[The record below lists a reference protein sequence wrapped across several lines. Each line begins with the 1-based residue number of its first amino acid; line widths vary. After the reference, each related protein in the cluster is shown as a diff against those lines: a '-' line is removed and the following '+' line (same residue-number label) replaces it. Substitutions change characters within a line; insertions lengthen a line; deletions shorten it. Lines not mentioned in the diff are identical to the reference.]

1 MSSGGQNPALRAILD
16 REWGRASRAKRIAEW
31 IAAER
36 GYRWVGIYE
45 VTATEIGMI
54 ACTGST
60 LPSFPRF
67 PVTRGL
73 CAAAVASKSIV
84 NVGDVREDARW
95 LETFGSTRAEIIV
108 PVPDDAGRVTGLVD
122 VESDRVNAFG
132 AGDEQF
138 LLRCATEIRCL
149 F

>member
-1 MSSGGQNPALRAILD
+1 MGSFLQGKTHRRVDCGGAWVPLGGNLRSHGDRNWHDRVHRFHTAELSAISGD
-16 REWGRASRAKRIAEW
+16 S
-31 IAAER
+31 
-36 GYRWVGIYE
+36 
-45 VTATEIGMI
+45 
-54 ACTGST
+54 C
-60 LPSFPRF
+60 
-67 PVTRGL
+67 

-108 PVPDDAGRVTGLVD
+108 PVPDDGGRVTGLVD
-122 VESDRVNAFG
+122 VDSDRVNAFG

-138 LLRCATEIRCL
+138 LLRCATEIHCL